1 MMMMV
6 MMINIISKRIFQ
18 HLGRYE
24 SPSKYNFIPNKRQLT
39 LVVFFEIFAGIE
51 HNDITKTRPLDDIT
65 YPLHG

>member
-18 HLGRYE
+18 DLGRYE

-39 LVVFFEIFAGIE
+39 LVVFFVIFAGKQ
-51 HNDITKTRPLDDIT
+51 HNDISITRPLDDIT
-65 YPLHG
+65 HPLLG